1 MEVKNMSV
9 GVCIINR
16 NGIALAADSA
26 GTIINNDSKM
36 FYYSMNKVFNLSKK
50 NMLGA
55 ITYGK
60 TLIHNTPIEIILK
73 KFRDYI
79 DGENLQIDEVF
90 DVINLLEVY
99 LCKNEDYFKFT
110 SSETI
115 VCKKFISELVKE
127 WGVKINE
134 SINGIQADQIDQNI
148 KNVILSFTKVV
159 KEAKSVTKY
168 DVSSYIKSKYEKEA
182 IECIKRTC
190 PKLVEFQSYLNEFLD
205 NIYHYF
211 NLLVETN
218 PPLGLLVAGY
228 DVKSA
233 FPKYIHVHIYNY
245 IGTKLKYKVI
255 EKFDEAGIHASI
267 VPLAQPDVINTFCKG
282 ISDNYLSALPG
293 IIKFEI
299 DKVINNIES
308 LIKKENIDDIKRSFS
323 DIQSKVLETLVEKT
337 RKESINPL
345 INSLSILQVSEMA
358 FLAENLV
365 SLTSLKRKFSIDGN
379 QQTVGGPTDV
389 ATICQGEGFIWI
401 KRKHYFDKN
410 INLQYLAKYNS
421 GE

>member
-1 MEVKNMSV
+1 MSV

-26 GTIINNDSKM
+26 GTITNNENKM
-36 FYYSMNKVFNLSKK
+36 FYNSMNKVFNLSKK

-79 DGENLQIDEVF
+79 DEENLPVDDVF
-90 DVINLLEVY
+90 NVINLLENY
-99 LCKNEDYFKFT
+99 LCNNADYFKFT

-115 VCKKFISELVKE
+115 VCKNFISELVKK

-134 SINGIQADQIDQNI
+134 SINGIQADQIEQNI
-148 KNVILSFTKVV
+148 KNVILTFTKVV
-159 KEAKSVTKY
+159 KEAENITKY
-168 DVSSYIKSKYEKEA
+168 DVSSYIKSKYEKDA
-182 IECIKRTC
+182 IDCIKRTC
-190 PKLVEFQSYLNEFLD
+190 PKLVEFQSCLDEFLD

-211 NLLVETN
+211 NLSLLAETKD
-218 PPLGLLVAGY
+218 PLGLLVAGY

-245 IGTKLKYKVI
+245 IGSKLKYKVF
-255 EKFDEAGIHASI
+255 EKFDEAGVHASI
-267 VPLAQPDVINTFCKG
+267 VPLAQPNVINAFCKG
-282 ISDNYLSALPG
+282 ISDDYLDALPG
-293 IIKFEI
+293 IIQSEI
-299 DKVINNIES
+299 DKVINN
-308 LIKKENIDDIKRSFS
+308 LIPEENKNEILNAFSNIKSNVTS
-323 DIQSKVLETLVEKT
+323 TLATKA
-337 RKESINPL
+337 RKEVTVPL
-345 INSLSILQVSEMA
+345 LNSLSVLQVPEMA

-365 SLTSLKRKFSIDGN
+365 NLTSLKRQFSIDGN

-410 INLQYLAKYNS
+410 MNLRYLAKYNN